1 MTIRTLRAA
10 AIAAA
15 VAAVVSVPALAD
27 DAKDPV
33 VATVNGIDIHKSA
46 VVDFYQ
52 NSQFAQVPLDAVYP
66 QVLDV
71 VVTGQLL
78 LEQAQKQKLES
89 DPDVIKAVKLAQEN
103 ILKQVWLGKKVE
115 PMLSD
120 DALKARY
127 EEIKKSTPPRE
138 EVHARHILVK
148 TEEAAKQ
155 VLADLKKGVKF
166 EDEAKAKTEDPSG
179 KETGGDLGFF
189 TKDEMVPEFAD
200 AAFKLNAG
208 EVSKA
213 PVKTQFG
220 YHIIKVEE
228 KRAAPPP
235 SFDQLKPTLA
245 AELKQKAAHDVID
258 GLRKSATVKK
268 FNLDGTAMTDKA
280 AAPASATAPAKQ

>member
-15 VAAVVSVPALAD
+15 VAAAFSAPAFAD

-33 VATVNGIDIHKSA
+33 VATANGTDIHKSA
-46 VVDFYQ
+46 VLEFYQ
-52 NSQFAQVPLDAVYP
+52 NSQFAQVPLEAVYP

-71 VVTGQLL
+71 VVTNQLL
-78 LEQAQKQKLES
+78 LEQAQKLKLES
-89 DPDVIKAVKLAQEN
+89 DPDVIRAVKAAQEN
-103 ILKQVWLGKKVE
+103 IMKQAWVGKKVE
-115 PMLSD
+115 PLVTD

-127 EEIKKSTPPRE
+127 NEVIKTTPPRE

-155 VLADLKKGVKF
+155 VLADLKKGTKF

-179 KETGGDLGFF
+179 KDTGGDLGYFS
-189 TKDEMVPEFAD
+189 KEEMVPEFAE
-200 AAFKLNAG
+200 AAFKMSPG

-220 YHIIKVEE
+220 YHIIKVED
-228 KRAAPPP
+228 KRAAPAP

-245 AELKQKAAHDVID
+245 AELKQKSAHQVID
-258 GLRKSATVKK
+258 DLRKSATVKK
-268 FNLDGTAMTDKA
+268 FNLDGTPLADK
-280 AAPASATAPAKQ
+280 PAAPAKQ